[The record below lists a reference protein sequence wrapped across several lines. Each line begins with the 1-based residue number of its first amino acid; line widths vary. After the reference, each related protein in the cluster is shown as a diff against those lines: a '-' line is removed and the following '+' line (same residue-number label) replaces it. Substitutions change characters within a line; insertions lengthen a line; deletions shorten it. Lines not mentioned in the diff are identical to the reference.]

1 MSIDYQMVS
10 IVRDTTFV
18 NPDYVYSDQIMG
30 MSNLLNL
37 WDTSDESGVASYI
50 TANAAPAQ
58 VSLKLFAEKI
68 AALP

>member
-1 MSIDYQMVS
+1 MKTLILFD
-10 IVRDTTFV
+10 
-18 NPDYVYSDQIMG
+18 SDQIMG